1 MLHFVW
7 AEGTGVLWLWVLNQ
21 GERRESCIQNS
32 KGGGSVVWGLWW
44 LQLRVRCKVWA
55 EQAAVCLQVKAEAAQ
70 RKGLRDNTVKRSAPD
85 AQTFYSLL
93 PGVHLMSLEWDC
105 CLFSFRARV
114 LAGDS
119 EELPALHSTWQ
130 GQSCYN
136 LNGSVPPE
144 SIQIEPLLAR
154 LHSACFLV

>member
-1 MLHFVW
+1 
-7 AEGTGVLWLWVLNQ
+7 
-21 GERRESCIQNS
+21 
-32 KGGGSVVWGLWW
+32 
-44 LQLRVRCKVWA
+44 
-55 EQAAVCLQVKAEAAQ
+55 
-70 RKGLRDNTVKRSAPD
+70 
-85 AQTFYSLL
+85 
-93 PGVHLMSLEWDC
+93 MSLERDC

-119 EELPALHSTWQ
+119 EGLPALYSKWQ

-154 LHSACFLV
+154 LHSVCFLVERNQYELATGWEYRDTAGERKNRC